1 MNANGHESFSDHQ
14 LLEPWHGLFLRVN
27 VITFICG
34 SNLLSRFSRRRE
46 VEADVGSGD
55 ENGGG
60 LIGFSSNPLE
70 ARGLHQKT
78 TRLHGPAARLRGL
91 NACLRG
97 AAACLCGWAALLL
110 GATARLHELTG
121 WL

>member
-14 LLEPWHGLFLRVN
+14 LLELRHGLFFRVN

-46 VEADVGSGD
+46 VRADVGSGD

-70 ARGLHQKT
+70 ARGLHQKSI
-78 TRLHGPAARLRGL
+78 RLHGPAARLRGL

-97 AAACLCGWAALLL
+97 AAGRLCGRAALLH
-110 GATARLHELTG
+110 GPTACLHELTG